1 MVLGTKSME
10 EIKAIKEKTKC
21 KNNAIY
27 ISIIIIITYN
37 KYEQNA
43 VKKTHYKTNKIIT
56 PKRN

>member
-27 ISIIIIITYN
+27 ISIIIIITYMN
-37 KYEQNA
+37 KMQL
-43 VKKTHYKTNKIIT
+43 KKHII
-56 PKRN
+56 KQIK